1 MEPHST
7 VSAEEVARFNAMAA
21 DWWNPDGPMRPL
33 HRMNPARIA
42 WIAERIGRKFPAAA
56 GLRLLDVGCGAGLA
70 AEALAR
76 RGFDVLGL
84 DAAGEAID
92 AARVHA
98 AGRGLPVAYRGGVA
112 QDLLSEGLRFPV
124 VTALEVIEHVPDPCA
139 FLTTIA
145 GLLEPGGLLFLSTL
159 NRTPQSFL
167 AAKVGAEYLL
177 RWIPVGTHDWRK
189 FITPVE
195 LGGMLRGAGLGVAD
209 TAGLVGDPFTGQWRT
224 SRRLAV
230 NYILAAD
237 N

>member
-1 MEPHST
+1 MRRALMRRDRGCQSPTASG
-7 VSAEEVARFNAMAA
+7 VAE
-21 DWWNPDGPMRPL
+21 
-33 HRMNPARIA
+33 
-42 WIAERIGRKFPAAA
+42 
-56 GLRLLDVGCGAGLA
+56 
-70 AEALAR
+70 
-76 RGFDVLGL
+76 DVL
-84 DAAGEAID
+84 A
-92 AARVHA
+92 
-98 AGRGLPVAYRGGVA
+98 
-112 QDLLSEGLRFPV
+112 EGLRFPV

-145 GLLEPGGLLFLSTL
+145 GLLEPGGLLILSTL

-177 RWIPVGTHDWRK
+177 RWLPVGTHDWRK

-195 LGGMLRGAGLGVAD
+195 LGGMLRRAGLRVAD
-209 TAGLVGDPFTGQWRT
+209 TAGLVADPFTGQWRT

>member
-1 MEPHST
+1 MEQHAT
-7 VSAEEVARFNAMAA
+7 VSAEEVARFNALAA
-21 DWWNPDGPMRPL
+21 DWWDPDGPMRPL

-42 WIAERIGRKFPAAA
+42 WIVERARRKFPAAA

-84 DAAGEAID
+84 DAAGGAID

-112 QDLLSEGLRFPV
+112 EDLLAEGLRFPV

-145 GLLEPGGLLFLSTL
+145 GLLEPGGVLFLSTL

-177 RWIPVGTHDWRK
+177 RWLPVGTHDWRK

-195 LGGMLRGAGLGVAD
+195 LGGMLRGAGLRVAD
-209 TAGLVGDPFTGQWRT
+209 TAGLVADPLTGQWRI

>member
-1 MEPHST
+1 MEPHAA
-7 VSAEEVARFNAMAA
+7 VSAEEVARFNALAA
-21 DWWNPDGPMRPL
+21 SWWDPDGPMRPL
-33 HRMNPARIA
+33 HRMNPVRIA
-42 WIAERIGRKFPAAA
+42 WIVERTARKFPATA

-84 DAAGEAID
+84 DAAAEAID
-92 AARVHA
+92 AARAHA
-98 AGRGLPVAYRGGVA
+98 AGRELPVTYRSGVA
-112 QDLLSEGLRFPV
+112 EELRAEGLRFPV
-124 VTALEVIEHVPDPCA
+124 VMALEVIEHVPDPRA
-139 FLTTIA
+139 FLTTLA

-177 RWIPVGTHDWRK
+177 RWLPVGTHDWRK

-195 LGGMLRGAGLGVAD
+195 LGGMLRRAGLRVAD
-209 TAGLVGDPFTGQWRT
+209 TAGLVADPLTGQWRP
-224 SRRLAV
+224 SRNLAV
-230 NYILAAD
+230 NYILVAG